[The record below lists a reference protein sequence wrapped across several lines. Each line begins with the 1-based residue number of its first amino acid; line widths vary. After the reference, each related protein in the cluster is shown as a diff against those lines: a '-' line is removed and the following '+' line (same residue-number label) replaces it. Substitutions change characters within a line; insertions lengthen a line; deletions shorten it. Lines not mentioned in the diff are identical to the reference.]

1 MDKNSIIGFV
11 LIAAVLIGFTYFTNQ
26 TAEKD
31 SNKRRENIEQL
42 DKSNHSETVQ
52 AAQQDTPD
60 SLIGQNNAQNVA
72 DSFFGAVN
80 ETDTT
85 SVVDSS
91 SNISV
96 GEKIVS
102 LENKRIKIDFTTNG
116 GQIMTAQ
123 LKEYK
128 RFNED
133 SLYVVTNNDAFNLL
147 LRNNKGG
154 VLRTSELNFTPV
166 VVSDKNSLVMRYSVS
181 PSQHVDFIYTLSED
195 DYMLKFDIALFGLES
210 LISQTANAFELQWNQ
225 ELRRQEKNR
234 AGEEKYSRL
243 SYKYVGDDVLNLSET
258 KNDSKDVTEAPVK
271 WVAFKGQFFS
281 SILIADNQL
290 EEVQLDSKILTSED
304 YLKSYSASM
313 YAPTN
318 YDAATKSVRA
328 GFRYYLGPLDYTPLK
343 EYDADISDV
352 NKQLD
357 LDQLVPLGWTLF
369 RWVNQIFVIPVF
381 NLLRSTGMSMGIV
394 ILLLTFIVKIITSP
408 LMFKSFK
415 SSAKMRVLRPDVELL
430 NEKYPKQEQAMEKQQ
445 AVMAL
450 YRSAG
455 ANPMSGC
462 IPMLAQM
469 PILIA
474 LFQFFPTAIQLRQES
489 FLWANDLSTYDAI
502 FEWGTSI
509 PLIGTH
515 LSLFCILM
523 TVTNIV
529 YTKFNMDMT
538 NTGQQQ
544 MPGMKWMMYLMPL
557 IFFFVLNDFPA
568 GLTYYYF
575 LSLLITI
582 LLTLAFRFLIDEDKV
597 RAQLEA
603 NKVKNKNK
611 KKSGFMARLEEAQR
625 LQQQQKKDRNKK
637 QGKR

>member
-26 TAEKD
+26 NAEKD
-31 SNKRRENIEQL
+31 ANKRRENVEQI
-42 DKSNHSETVQ
+42 DKSNHSETVE
-52 AAQQDTPD
+52 AAKQDTPD
-60 SLIGQNNAQNVA
+60 SLIGQKSAQNIA
-72 DSFFGAVN
+72 NSFFGAIS

-85 SVVDSS
+85 VVVDS
-91 SNISV
+91 NTNVSV
-96 GEKIVS
+96 EEKIVS
-102 LENKRIKIDFTTNG
+102 LENNRIKIDFSTKG
-116 GQIMTAQ
+116 GHIMTAQ
-123 LKEYK
+123 LKDYK
-128 RFNED
+128 RYNQD
-133 SLYVVTNNDAFNLL
+133 SLYVITNNDAFNLL
-147 LRNNKGG
+147 LRNNQGS

-166 VVSDKNSLVMRYSVS
+166 VVAEKNSLVMRYSVS
-181 PSQHVDFIYTLSED
+181 PTQHVDFIYTLSED
-195 DYMLKFDIALFGLES
+195 DYMLKFDIALFGLEN
-210 LISQTANAFELQWNQ
+210 LISQTANAFELEWNQ
-225 ELRRQEKNR
+225 NLRRQEKNR
-234 AGEEKYSRL
+234 AGEERYSRL
-243 SYKYVGDDVLNLSET
+243 TYKHIGDDVLNLSET
-258 KNDSKDVTEAPVK
+258 KNESKDVTEAPIK

-281 SILIADNQL
+281 SIFIADNQF
-290 EEVQLDSKILTSED
+290 EEVELDSKILTSED
-304 YLKSYSASM
+304 YLKSYSAKL
-313 YAPTN
+313 YAPTS
-318 YDAATKSVRA
+318 YDAATKSVKA

-369 RWVNQIFVIPVF
+369 RWVNQVFVIPVF

-408 LMFKSFK
+408 LMYKSFK

-474 LFQFFPTAIQLRQES
+474 LFQFFPTAIQLRHQS
-489 FLWANDLSTYDAI
+489 FLWASDLSTYDAI
-502 FEWGTSI
+502 IEWGTSI

-557 IFFFVLNDFPA
+557 IFFFVLNDYPS

-582 LLTLAFRFLIDEDKV
+582 LLTLAFRFLINEDKV

-625 LQQQQKKDRNKK
+625 LQQQQLKERNKK
-637 QGKR
+637 QGRK